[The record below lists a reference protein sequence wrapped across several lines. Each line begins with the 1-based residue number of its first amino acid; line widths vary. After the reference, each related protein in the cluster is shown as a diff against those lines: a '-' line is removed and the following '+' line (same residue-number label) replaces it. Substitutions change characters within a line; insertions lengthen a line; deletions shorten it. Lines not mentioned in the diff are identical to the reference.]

1 LQHSYVQRIAQLKL
15 SDLESAGWGSVKSER
30 EPQVEEVEPASLE
43 TTVHP
48 EPLTL
53 LAVVKS
59 HFDKLVWAQLCNS
72 QGVAL
77 FSDVRLPPRV
87 SRPFAGAQVYDMSLT
102 PAEKLCAVGCGFK
115 GRF

>member
-1 LQHSYVQRIAQLKL
+1 MSGRSSGGAVKRQREEDAPVSVQVTAH
-15 SDLESAGWGSVKSER
+15 A
-30 EPQVEEVEPASLE
+30 
-43 TTVHP
+43 
-48 EPLTL
+48 EPLML

-59 HFDKLVWAQLCNS
+59 FIDTLVWAQLCNS

-87 SRPFAGAQVYDMSLT
+87 PRPFAGAQVYDMSLT

-115 GRF
+115 GKF